1 MATDKEILEEA
12 RLTIIEQQIKQIHVN
27 MADIKEHT
35 SEIKEDVAQV
45 KLTFAK
51 AGGVLLGFTMIGA
64 FFGYVLTQVDKLKSI
79 FAN

>member
-1 MATDKEILEEA
+1 MATDKEIQSEN
-12 RLTIIEQQIKQIHVN
+12 RLVTIEQEMKALRATMQDVR
-27 MADIKEHT
+27 ADAAD
-35 SEIKEDVAQV
+35 IKEDVAQV

-79 FAN
+79 FN